1 MTLVLDFGRMAHGYL
16 NTDLILDCL
25 ECPEAMLQAISGLGV
40 SEIGRTQ
47 APDGTWRVVTEIWQ
61 DRKTPTETILVILE
75 AIESLPSA
83 LQDIWNNCLNR
94 TLDVGFRA
102 SRQRG
107 HRQFSLGPELLGRMN
122 ALQLQLVVTIYSPEK
137 E

>member
-1 MTLVLDFGRMAHGYL
+1 MTLVLDLGPVAHGYL

-25 ECPEAMLQAISGLGV
+25 ECPEVLLQAISDAGV
-40 SEIGRTQ
+40 SELVRRQ
-47 APDGTWRVVTEIWQ
+47 VDDDSWRVVLETWQ

-107 HRQFSLGPELLGRMN
+107 HRQFSLDAELLGRMN

>member
-1 MTLVLDFGRMAHGYL
+1 MTLVLEWGPVAQGYL

-25 ECPEAMLQAISGLGV
+25 ECPEELLQAISDAGV
-40 SEIGRTQ
+40 SELARRQ
-47 APDGTWRVVTEIWQ
+47 VADDSWRVVLETWQ

-102 SRQRG
+102 SLQRG